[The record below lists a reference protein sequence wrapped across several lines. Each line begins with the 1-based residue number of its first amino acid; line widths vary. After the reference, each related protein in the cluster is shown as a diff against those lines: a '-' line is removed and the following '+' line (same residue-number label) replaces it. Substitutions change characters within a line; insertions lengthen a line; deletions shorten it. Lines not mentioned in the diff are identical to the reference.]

1 MKKIFCLIITALL
14 LFSVSLAADVSVTA
28 IGGSGLSGTKVD
40 LRLFIEND
48 GINSLSLDVTY
59 DKAALLLY
67 DIQDEN
73 SENADHGKVENA
85 YQLSWE
91 DAESVNTVVLT
102 FIVKPD
108 APAGSYQ
115 VSVKSGD
122 TLKATANILVT
133 EENIKDVNGDEEVD
147 SDDADYIARYAVK
160 ADGYTE
166 NISPKGDVNGDGL
179 VNLLD
184 AICLERSVEGLS
196 GYQYGVE
203 RDENDPIPDIESDF
217 GN

>member
-14 LFSVSLAADVSVTA
+14 LFSVSLAADVNVTA
-28 IGGSGLSGTKVD
+28 IGTSGMVGTKVD

-59 DKAALLLY
+59 DKTALLLY
-67 DIQDEN
+67 DIQDED
-73 SENADHGKVENA
+73 SENGDHGKVEDV

-108 APAGSYQ
+108 ALAGSYQ
-115 VSVKSGD
+115 VSVKSGE

-133 EENIKDVNGDEEVD
+133 EEDIKDVNGDEDVD
-147 SDDADYIARYAVK
+147 EDDATYIAKHVVKSEGYA
-160 ADGYTE
+160 E
-166 NISPKGDVNGDGL
+166 SISPKGDVNGDGL

-184 AICLERSVEGLS
+184 AICLARSVNGLDGYKYGEEREGN
-196 GYQYGVE
+196 E
-203 RDENDPIPDIESDF
+203 PIPDIESDF
-217 GN
+217 GI